1 VSGHVFV
8 STFYWSTCTKPW
20 KWVVMYLCQ
29 LFIEAP
35 VPSQESEW
43 SCIYVNLLLKHLYQ
57 ARKVSSHVFM
67 STFYW
72 STCTKSGKWV
82 VMYLCQLFIEA
93 PVPSQESEWSCICVN
108 FWLFLQFLY
117 WILDL
122 FFDSVVFLV
131 FHLISHPFF
140 IIIKYIAIPIRT

>member
-1 VSGHVFV
+1 
-8 STFYWSTCTKPW
+8 
-20 KWVVMYLCQ
+20 MYLCQ

-108 FWLFLQFLY
+108 FLLKHLYQARKVSGHVFVSTFDSFFNFFTGFWICFLTVWYF
-117 WILDL
+117 L
-122 FFDSVVFLV
+122 FFIWFHIPFLLLLNTLQYQYV
-131 FHLISHPFF
+131 P
-140 IIIKYIAIPIRT
+140 K